1 MNNGYQIIK
10 ERNKY
15 SILLEK
21 SNESLIKSITKTKI
35 ILGPT
40 ITNNYTVISFHAN
53 NVQTWKEFYTA
64 SQASYNTFMR
74 LIYYLSIQL
83 KYLIETCNKTFIG
96 YSPEHIIVINNERF
110 VYLQVNQL
118 HNIHNEC
125 INITYPFSPGE
136 FYMSPEH
143 LSIKEIPANI
153 HYKAC
158 YYRLACLIIH
168 CYSNQK
174 YYFNNM
180 NQNIKNNINQNIKN
194 NMNQNIKNNINN
206 TLELLPIKDTK
217 LYYLLKR
224 CISED
229 IKNSCIL
236 YI

>member
-1 MNNGYQIIK
+1 MMNHGYQIIQ
-10 ERNKY
+10 EQNKY

-21 SNESLIKSITKTKI
+21 SNESLIKSITKTNI
-35 ILGPT
+35 ILGST
-40 ITNNYTVISFHAN
+40 ITNNYTVISFNAN
-53 NVQTWKEFYTA
+53 NIQTLKEYYKIG
-64 SQASYNTFMR
+64 QVSYNIFMR

-83 KYLIETCNKTFIG
+83 KYLIEKCNKAFIG

-110 VYLQVNQL
+110 MYIDVNQL

-125 INITYPFSPGE
+125 IDVTYPFSQSD

-158 YYRLACLIIH
+158 YYSLACLIIH
-168 CYSNQK
+168 GYSNQK
-174 YYFNNM
+174 YDLNNM
-180 NQNIKNNINQNIKN
+180 NNNINHK
-194 NMNQNIKNNINN
+194 
-206 TLELLPIKDTK
+206 LELLPIKETK

-229 IKNSCIL
+229 IKNRCIL

>member
-1 MNNGYQIIK
+1 MNIGYQIIK

-35 ILGPT
+35 ILGAT
-40 ITNNYTVISFHAN
+40 ITNNYSMVSFNAN
-53 NVQTWKEFYTA
+53 NIRTWKDYYKDTRNTG
-64 SQASYNTFMR
+64 QISYNTFMK

-83 KYLIETCNKTFIG
+83 KYLIETCKKGFIG

-110 VYLQVNQL
+110 VYFDNHHL
-118 HNIHNEC
+118 HNIHDDF

-143 LSIKEIPANI
+143 MLIKEIPANI
-153 HYKAC
+153 HYKSC
-158 YYRLACLIIH
+158 YYSLACLII
-168 CYSNQK
+168 YS
-174 YYFNNM
+174 YYNS
-180 NQNIKNNINQNIKN
+180 QYDIKDINNNINRK
-194 NMNQNIKNNINN
+194 
-206 TLELLPIKDTK
+206 LELLPIKDTK
-217 LYYLLKR
+217 MYYLLKR

-229 IKNSCIL
+229 LSNRCIL

>member
-10 ERNKY
+10 ENNKY

-40 ITNNYTVISFHAN
+40 ITDNYTVISFNAN
-53 NVQTWKEFYTA
+53 NIQSWKEYYKA
-64 SQASYNTFMR
+64 GQVSYNTYLK
-74 LIYYLSIQL
+74 LIYYLSVQL
-83 KYLIETCNKTFIG
+83 KYLIETCNKAFIG

-110 VYLQVNQL
+110 MYLHVNQL
-118 HNIHNEC
+118 HNIHNER

-158 YYRLACLIIH
+158 YYSLACLIIDG
-168 CYSNQK
+168 YSNEK
-174 YYFNNM
+174 YDLNNM
-180 NQNIKNNINQNIKN
+180 KNNINHK
-194 NMNQNIKNNINN
+194 
-206 TLELLPIKDTK
+206 LELLPIKDTK

-224 CISED
+224 CISD
-229 IKNSCIL
+229 NIKNRCIL

>member
-15 SILLEK
+15 CILLEK

-40 ITNNYTVISFHAN
+40 ITNNYTAIRFNAN
-53 NVQTWKEFYTA
+53 NIQTLKEY
-64 SQASYNTFMR
+64 SKVGQVSYNTFMK

-96 YSPEHIIVINNERF
+96 YSPEDIIVINNERF
-110 VYLQVNQL
+110 IYMHVNQL
-118 HNIHNEC
+118 HNIHNEY
-125 INITYPFSPGE
+125 IDITYPFSPGE

-143 LSIKEIPANI
+143 LSIKEIPSTI

-158 YYRLACLIIH
+158 YYSLACLIIYG
-168 CYSNQK
+168 YSNKQYDLK
-174 YYFNNM
+174 DL
-180 NQNIKNNINQNIKN
+180 
-194 NMNQNIKNNINN
+194 NNINN
-206 TLELLPIKDTK
+206 KLELLPIKDTK

-224 CISED
+224 CITED
-229 IKNSCIL
+229 IKNRCIL

>member
-1 MNNGYQIIK
+1 MNNGYQLTN
-10 ERNKY
+10 EQNKY

-40 ITNNYTVISFHAN
+40 ITNNYTAISFNAN
-53 NVQTWKEFYTA
+53 NIKTWKEYYKVG
-64 SQASYNTFMR
+64 QVSYNTFMR

-83 KYLIETCNKTFIG
+83 KYLIETCNKAFIG
-96 YSPEHIIVINNERF
+96 YSPEHIVVINNERF
-110 VYLQVNQL
+110 VYLHVNQL
-118 HNIHNEC
+118 HNIHYEY

-143 LSIKEIPANI
+143 RTIKEIPANI

-158 YYRLACLIIH
+158 YYSLACLIIH
-168 CYSNQK
+168 GYSNQK
-174 YYFNNM
+174 YDLKDLNNM
-180 NQNIKNNINQNIKN
+180 N
-194 NMNQNIKNNINN
+194 NNINN
-206 TLELLPIKDTK
+206 KLELLPIKDTK

-224 CISED
+224 CISDD
-229 IKNSCIL
+229 IKNRCIL

>member
-1 MNNGYQIIK
+1 MNTGYQIIK

-15 SILLEK
+15 CILLEK
-21 SNESLIKSITKTKI
+21 SNESLIKSITKPKI

-40 ITNNYTVISFHAN
+40 ITNNYTVIRFNAN
-53 NVQTWKEFYTA
+53 NIQTWKEYSKA
-64 SQASYNTFMR
+64 GKVSYNTFMR

-110 VYLQVNQL
+110 IYLAVNQL
-118 HNIHNEC
+118 HNIHNEY
-125 INITYPFSPGE
+125 IDITYPFSPGD

-143 LSIKEIPANI
+143 WSIKEIPATI

-158 YYRLACLIIH
+158 YYSLACLIIYG
-168 CYSNQK
+168 YSNQP
-174 YYFNNM
+174 YDLNNM
-180 NQNIKNNINQNIKN
+180 NNNINHK
-194 NMNQNIKNNINN
+194 
-206 TLELLPIKDTK
+206 LELLPIKDTK

-224 CISED
+224 CITED
-229 IKNSCIL
+229 LQNRCIL

>member
-40 ITNNYTVISFHAN
+40 ITDNYTVISFNAN
-53 NVQTWKEFYTA
+53 NIQTLSEYYKVGKV
-64 SQASYNTFMR
+64 SYNIFMR
-74 LIYYLSIQL
+74 LIYYLSVQL
-83 KYLIETCNKTFIG
+83 KYLIETCNKAFIG
-96 YSPEHIIVINNERF
+96 YSPEHIIVINNDRF
-110 VYLQVNQL
+110 MYLHVNQL
-118 HNIHNEC
+118 HNIHLEL
-125 INITYPFSPGE
+125 IDITYPFSPGD

-143 LSIKEIPANI
+143 RLIKEIPSNI

-158 YYRLACLIIH
+158 YYSLACLIIDG
-168 CYSNQK
+168 YSTQK
-174 YYFNNM
+174 YDLNNM
-180 NQNIKNNINQNIKN
+180 NQNIKNNISHK
-194 NMNQNIKNNINN
+194 
-206 TLELLPIKDTK
+206 LELLPIKDTK

-229 IKNSCIL
+229 INNRCIL

>member
-1 MNNGYQIIK
+1 MNNGYQLIK
-10 ERNKY
+10 DQNKY

-40 ITNNYTVISFHAN
+40 ITDNYTVISFHAN
-53 NVQTWKEFYTA
+53 NVQTFKEYYNA
-64 SQASYNTFMR
+64 GQASYNTFMR

-96 YSPEHIIVINNERF
+96 YSPEHIMVINNERF
-110 VYLQVNQL
+110 IYLHANQL
-118 HNIHNEC
+118 HTIHNEC
-125 INITYPFSPGE
+125 IEITYPFSPVE

-143 LSIKEIPANI
+143 RSIKEIPTNI

-158 YYRLACLIIH
+158 YYSLACLIIDG
-168 CYSNQK
+168 YSNQK
-174 YYFNNM
+174 YDLNNM
-180 NQNIKNNINQNIKN
+180 NQNINHK
-194 NMNQNIKNNINN
+194 
-206 TLELLPIKDTK
+206 LELLPIKDTK

-224 CISED
+224 IISED
-229 IKNSCIL
+229 IKNRCIL

>member
-40 ITNNYTVISFHAN
+40 ITNNYTVTSFHAN
-53 NVQTWKEFYTA
+53 NIQTWKEYYKVG
-64 SQASYNTFMR
+64 QVSYNTFMR

-110 VYLQVNQL
+110 VYLHVNQL

-125 INITYPFSPGE
+125 INITYPFSPGD

-143 LSIKEIPANI
+143 RSIREIPANI

-168 CYSNQK
+168 GYSNQK
-174 YYFNNM
+174 CDL
-180 NQNIKNNINQNIKN
+180 N

-229 IKNSCIL
+229 IKNRCIL